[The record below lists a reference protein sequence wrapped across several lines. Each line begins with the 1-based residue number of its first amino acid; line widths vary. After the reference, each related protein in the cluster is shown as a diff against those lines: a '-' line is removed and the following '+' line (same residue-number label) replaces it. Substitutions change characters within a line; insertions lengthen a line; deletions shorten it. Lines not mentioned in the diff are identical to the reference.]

1 MTPRS
6 NTPRTWLFLLFAGFL
21 LRASLAAGQAP
32 PFPPRSHLTPDAR
45 SRLAEAARDSTL
57 EPWQREFMLEVV
69 HGKPTGAAIRPA
81 LALPGVA
88 LRTTGTPADDGSW
101 IAIPPPSGRYTHSA
115 IYDPVRD
122 RMVVFGGGAFYN
134 YRNDVWALAW
144 DGLVSVPGDA
154 DAFSRRFSL
163 APPRPN
169 PSSGETTVDFEL
181 EHPARV
187 VLDVFDACGRRV
199 KRIADEWFTPGRHA
213 LPWRGD
219 DEGGR
224 VLGSGVY
231 FIHMQGGGFQAT
243 RRTTRVR

>member
-122 RMVVFGGGAFYN
+122 RMVVFGGYDGID
-134 YRNDVWALAW
+134 RECNDVWALSLSGSPAW
-144 DGLVSVPGDA
+144 IALTPAGGPPSARLYHTAIYDPVRDRMVVFGGNDYFGYFNDVWAL
-154 DAFSRRFSL
+154 SL
-163 APPRPN
+163 AGSPAWSEITPAGGPP
-169 PSSGETTVDFEL
+169 
-181 EHPARV
+181 PARAGHTAIYDAARDRMV
-187 VLDVFDACGRRV
+187 VF
-199 KRIADEWFTPGRHA
+199 
-213 LPWRGD
+213 
-219 DEGGR
+219 GG
-224 VLGSGVY
+224 
-231 FIHMQGGGFQAT
+231 
-243 RRTTRVR
+243 